1 MQSTS
6 QPPRRRTI
14 DAFSITEPVGFLS
27 LEARITPYLTTGFRS
42 RAFGAN
48 GRVGAWAPATLR
60 SAWST
65 MRSALLT
72 AMQATLPEDLQSR
85 ARAEEALS
93 VGKAGADIR
102 PFLQTLPE
110 IAASLRKE
118 GPSAANAAN
127 QVRVLR
133 RALISGCTDRSP
145 LDVKAAA
152 LSSAWA
158 DFIAALNSQAPPI
171 RSSVRSGIFKL
182 ASVASDLGL
191 PAPADLPSDP
201 LALAEWLR
209 RALPNDDD
217 YFAVRSALKRLP
229 AAAPDLACAI
239 TVPARH
245 STAMRLSPDAV
256 VHADVATRE
265 VPALATFLRAWDSV
279 AERGHTDCASQT
291 IERLRFSL
299 ERFTTYAVLAAR
311 AGVLPDGLLLRPT
324 VLDWWTTE
332 MPGALTRVAH
342 TRLNVG
348 PQVGD
353 EHIMATTAD
362 TANSVA
368 PVMTNAVAAVLAW
381 AARNGH
387 MPKSAQLASGD
398 LPRSVLA
405 ELEAIWRM
413 TVHWMTDAEGRGP
426 VRGETRL
433 AYLAA
438 RAAYNSARK
447 TLRAGEAEGDEH
459 LTMKDKDEAAKMHS
473 LPLLLG
479 VVLPYWSLVHL
490 PRLQANLDAITTKL
504 DALRASSPA
513 DTHWPGGVHR
523 DEVIARKALTTAIR
537 VWFIFITFIADPL
550 RIKNH
555 WAARV
560 GKDKAEVMIDADFT
574 PDGRVRRIH
583 RIHSRF
589 GGETFAIM
597 RGNPLA
603 MLKTRD
609 YKSRSWDWPQV
620 VVDHR
625 WAARYINEVWFPILQ
640 RAGVLPDGATVQ
652 SALAENRYALLPT
665 DGGTQRGTKAVDGG
679 DGDGGVARYATAQSV
694 RVLFRQALLTGLR
707 ALGPSVAS
715 LTGDT
720 VPASD
725 EEAAQRWPWILSPHV
740 VRLWWVTFCLGV
752 LSKNGFALR
761 RTDPATN
768 EHHLINPID
777 IAQRATTDS
786 PKTMEKDYEACSDT
800 MHQRTM
806 RTVIDWTHPRAFA
819 SVTDYLAMPDRRPDI
834 KALWREWA
842 GARAGDGAGML
853 PPELIRAFLERER
866 GTDVRVP
873 QMRRRAINNHPPARR
888 ATKTPA

>member
-14 DAFSITEPVGFLS
+14 DAFSITEPVGFLA

-42 RAFGAN
+42 RAFGTN
-48 GRVGAWAPATLR
+48 GRTGAWAQATLR

-65 MRSALLT
+65 MRSALVA
-72 AMQATLPEDLQSR
+72 AMQATLPEDLRSR

-93 VGKAGADIR
+93 VGECGADIR
-102 PFLQTLPE
+102 PLLRTLPE
-110 IAASLRKE
+110 IAAGLRKE

-158 DFIAALNSQAPPI
+158 DFIAELNDQTPPI
-171 RSSVRSGIFKL
+171 TASIRSGIFKL
-182 ASVASDLGL
+182 ATASSHQGLQAPTDL
-191 PAPADLPSDP
+191 PANPR
-201 LALAEWLR
+201 ALAEWLR
-209 RALPNDDD
+209 RALPNNDD

-229 AAAPDLACAI
+229 AAAPELTCALA
-239 TVPARH
+239 VPARH
-245 STAMRLSPDAV
+245 STAMRLSPDAAM
-256 VHADVATRE
+256 HAEVAKRE
-265 VPALATFLRAWDSV
+265 VPALAKFLRAWDAV
-279 AERGHTDCASQT
+279 AERGHTHCAPQT
-291 IERLRFSL
+291 IQRLRFSL

-311 AGVLPDGLLLRPT
+311 AGILPDGLPQRPT
-324 VLDWWTTE
+324 VLDWWTTD
-332 MPGALTRVAH
+332 MPGALMQVDHA
-342 TRLNVG
+342 RLDVG
-348 PQVGD
+348 PQEGD
-353 EHIMATTAD
+353 EDIVDTTAD
-362 TANSVA
+362 TANRTA
-368 PVMTNAVAAVLAW
+368 PITTNAVAGVLAW

-413 TVHWMTDAEGRGP
+413 TVHWMTDAEGRVP

-447 TLRAGEAEGDEH
+447 TLRADEAEGDEH

-490 PRLQANLDAITTKL
+490 PRLQANLDAIATKL
-504 DALRASSPA
+504 EALRASSPA
-513 DTHWPGGVHR
+513 HTHWPNGVHR
-523 DEVIARKALTTAIR
+523 DEVIARKALTNAIR
-537 VWFIFITFIADPL
+537 AWFVFITFIADPL
-550 RIKNH
+550 RIKNP

-560 GKDKAEVMIDADFT
+560 GTDKAEVMIDADFT

-589 GGETFAIM
+589 GGEKFAIM

-603 MLKTRD
+603 MLKTRK

-625 WAARYINEVWFPILQ
+625 WATRYINDVWFPLLQ
-640 RAGVLPDGATVQ
+640 RAGVLPAGATVQ

-665 DGGTQRGTKAVDGG
+665 DGGTQRGAKAVDGG
-679 DGDGGVARYATAQSV
+679 DGDGGIARYATAQSV

-707 ALGPSVAS
+707 ALGPSAEP
-715 LTGDT
+715 LTGQQL
-720 VPASD
+720 PASD

-740 VRLWWVTFCLGV
+740 VRLWWVTYCLGV
-752 LSKNGFALR
+752 MSKNGFALR
-761 RTDPATN
+761 RTDPATG
-768 EHHLINPID
+768 EHHLVNPID

-786 PKTMEKDYEACSDT
+786 PKTMEKDYDACSDT

-819 SVTDYLAMPDRRPDI
+819 AVTDYLVMPDRRPDF
-834 KALWREWA
+834 KALWREWSRT
-842 GARAGDGAGML
+842 RAGDGLGML
-853 PPELIRAFLERER
+853 PPELIRAFAERER

-873 QMRRRAINNHPPARR
+873 QMRRRAVKNRPPRR
-888 ATKTPA
+888 PISTKNA